1 MAQRCVYYWLCAQLH
16 TNNSIVPS
24 VTGNAIS
31 RDLYNDKC
39 FFYREIAR
47 QRQEEDTMTA
57 AIAATQVRLDAHTSR
72 GGGWKGLLKLLQTE
86 QKEKKRELVDLLDK
100 LDTTESF

>member
-1 MAQRCVYYWLCAQLH
+1 
-16 TNNSIVPS
+16 
-24 VTGNAIS
+24 
-31 RDLYNDKC
+31 
-39 FFYREIAR
+39 
-47 QRQEEDTMTA
+47 MTA